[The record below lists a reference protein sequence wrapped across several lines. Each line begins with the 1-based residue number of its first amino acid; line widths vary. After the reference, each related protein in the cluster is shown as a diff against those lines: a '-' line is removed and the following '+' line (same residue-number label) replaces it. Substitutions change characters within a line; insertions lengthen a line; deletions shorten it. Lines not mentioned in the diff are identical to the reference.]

1 MQLQNERSF
10 LANLRMLSDWSVD
23 CNKICD
29 GTVYLIIAVICHHIR
44 HVESEVN
51 MLLALLFYFDRKAC

>member
-23 CNKICD
+23 CNKIYD
-29 GTVYLIIAVICHHIR
+29 AGTVQGVPK
-44 HVESEVN
+44 
-51 MLLALLFYFDRKAC
+51 KAEC